1 MTSVRQKSGLGQPDH
16 DEAGEDL
23 FTRRGHHLPQPEP
36 RRRPQGVDSRPSHVG
51 VPVEREL
58 RRKQVSHDL
67 LRQQGLAHHR
77 HPPQLHQHQ
86 LANQGEHLRI
96 FEWWGD
102 ARQNDN
108 CS

>member
-1 MTSVRQKSGLGQPDH
+1 
-16 DEAGEDL
+16 
-23 FTRRGHHLPQPEP
+23 
-36 RRRPQGVDSRPSHVG
+36 
-51 VPVEREL
+51 
-58 RRKQVSHDL
+58 L

-86 LANQGEHLRI
+86 LANQGEYLRI